1 MLDIIREEINLL
13 GESINMDPNTKES
26 TKEYYAYVKKLFSDV
41 RLVKAAGA
49 ADIIGAL
56 HFINKNLSN
65 DELFQRY
72 RMIKEMVNK
81 QLTLVD
87 GEKKGTEE

>member
-1 MLDIIREEINLL
+1 
-13 GESINMDPNTKES
+13 MDPNTKES

-41 RLVKAAGA
+41 RLVKVAGA
-49 ADIIGAL
+49 ADIIGAI

-72 RMIKEMVNK
+72 RAIKEIVNR
-81 QLTLVD
+81 QLTLVE
-87 GEKKGTEE
+87 GENKD